1 MHTLGALHILKTPLK
16 KALYILKEP
25 SKRALHH
32 MHTLNALYTLK
43 KPLKKALYILK
54 RALKKSPT
62 SYAHTK
68 CPTHIEKPP
77 QTSPVHSEKSP

>member
-1 MHTLGALHILKTPLK
+1 MHTLGALHIWKNPLK
-16 KALYILKEP
+16 KALHILKEP

-32 MHTLNALYTLK
+32 MNTLNALYILK
-43 KPLKKALYILK
+43 KTLKKALYILK

-68 CPTHIEKPP
+68 CPTNIENPP